1 MITNINEFKNSI
13 NEDNLNDD
21 QLLQKII
28 DLNYSTEKIFGKF
41 GTTNMCD
48 GIEFYDSIPSGS
60 FNLDK
65 AINQLPI
72 ENVPIELIY
81 PTQLSISYDA
91 FSDKLTGKPKDEND
105 LPFMIHNNLGYFIF
119 DGHHRCALSKLRG
132 DKTIKSKVF
141 TDSSIKNINENISN
155 YKIVETKKDHRTT
168 ISLIDN
174 KTNKTMG
181 KVILDEIYIDSTPSS
196 LRFGTV
202 GDEYAIDDYIYLR
215 YINVDQDY
223 RGQNLSKILLQ
234 ETIKF
239 ANKLGI
245 YEIYLF
251 ATPDADSNLNL
262 DQLVKLYSSFGFKEL
277 NRIDEGVDMVLEI

>member
-1 MITNINEFKNSI
+1 MLHYLDDIRIMITNIQLFKES
-13 NEDNLNDD
+13 
-21 QLLQKII
+21 
-28 DLNYSTEKIFGKF
+28 
-41 GTTNMCD
+41 
-48 GIEFYDSIPSGS
+48 
-60 FNLDK
+60 
-65 AINQLPI
+65 
-72 ENVPIELIY
+72 V
-81 PTQLSISYDA
+81 
-91 FSDKLTGKPKDEND
+91 
-105 LPFMIHNNLGYFIF
+105 
-119 DGHHRCALSKLRG
+119 
-132 DKTIKSKVF
+132 
-141 TDSSIKNINENISN
+141 SN
-155 YKIVETKKDHRTT
+155 YKIVETKKDHRTN

-202 GDEYAIDDYIYLR
+202 GDEYAIDNYIYLR